1 MESHEIHVP
10 NHQPEYMDIL
20 GLEHQWFSCRFS
32 MVFFSAGFRLENHG
46 NIVSGAKTGA
56 PAAPRRATSQGDLQQ
71 SLMAGNPCP
80 EILYKI
86 NLQCIYI
93 YKYDYIYDIYIYMYV
108 GIYIYMYVGIY
119 IYMYMGTYIYI
130 L

>member
-32 MVFFSAGFRLENHG
+32 MFFFSAGFRLENHG

-93 YKYDYIYDIYIYMYV
+93 YI
-108 GIYIYMYVGIY
+108 
-119 IYMYMGTYIYI
+119 
-130 L
+130 